1 MAQADLGKVRL
12 TDAELS
18 EKIVQVNGG
27 VRFGKDA
34 DGKPGYVVTDA
45 ETGADTVIPFK
56 SGEGGSGGLLS
67 GTICLA
73 GSQIY
78 SGAGTKTIYFSNLF
92 EPIEL
97 SKISKVKMLT
107 NIKNWM
113 RVGSSGTSGLQRRIY
128 SLLYLIKKDGLFTYY
143 TPLVIINNSN
153 TATISVEN
161 QENIIDLEQYK
172 ETCESLFGIGIY
184 LYQYP
189 GGAATSYWFESRIGN
204 VYSPY
209 DSCVKYEVE

>member
-45 ETGADTVIPFK
+45 ETGADTVIPFSK
-56 SGEGGSGGLLS
+56 GGGGGLPS
-67 GTICLA
+67 GTISFG
-73 GSQIY
+73 GSVIHAVGGGANY
-78 SGAGTKTIYFSNLF
+78 SFHDFF

-97 SKISKVKMLT
+97 SKITKIKTLST
-107 NIKNWM
+107 IKNWS
-113 RVGSSGTSGLQRRIY
+113 RLSSYSTNGLTRR
-128 SLLYLIKKDGLFTYY
+128 LYISMI
-143 TPLVIINNSN
+143 LVKNNGVNMEVSAGIIMESN
-153 TATISVEN
+153 LTTTMSVVNKEN
-161 QENIIDLEQYK
+161 VIDLEGYK
-172 ETCESLFGIGIY
+172 ENFMGLSGVGIHI
-184 LYQYP
+184 YQYP
-189 GGAATSYWFESRIGN
+189 GGTTSTYYFRSQIGN
-204 VYSPY
+204 DAFPY